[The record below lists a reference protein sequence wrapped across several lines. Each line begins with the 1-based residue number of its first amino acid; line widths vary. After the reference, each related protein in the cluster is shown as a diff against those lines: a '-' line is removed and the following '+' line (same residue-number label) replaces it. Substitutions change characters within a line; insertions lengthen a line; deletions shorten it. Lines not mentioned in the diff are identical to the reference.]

1 MEKEMAKVAGIL
13 GKKVGMTQLF
23 DDKGEVHPA
32 TVLQAGPCVI
42 TQHKNQT
49 RDGYAAAQIG
59 LVEFVKES
67 RLTRPMRGHL
77 SKNNLPPVRF
87 MREVPVEADSAG
99 DGAVKAGDRV
109 LVDIFDDEKF
119 VDIMGVSKG
128 RGFQGVVKRHHFGGG
143 PKSHGSMFQIT
154 GSIGSSAFPS
164 RVFKGMRMSGHM
176 GNAGVTGGN
185 LRVLGVDKED
195 NLLVVE
201 GSVPGPNGGYLVIT
215 KAKKPPRER
224 RGFAGAATVDPLKAA
239 KRAAKK
245 GKQKAAEGLR
255 QGIYGNHRNP
265 KYGRRQRGDAR
276 EGG

>member
-1 MEKEMAKVAGIL
+1 MEKKMARVAGIL

-23 DDKGEVHPA
+23 DDKGDVHPA

-42 TQHKNQT
+42 TQHKSQT
-49 RDGYAAAQIG
+49 RDGYVAAQIG

-67 RLTRPMRGHL
+67 RLTKPMKGHL
-77 SKNNLPPVRF
+77 GKNNLPPVKF
-87 MREVPVEADSAG
+87 MREVPVEADEAG
-99 DGAVKAGDRV
+99 ESNSAVKAGDRV
-109 LVDIFDDEKF
+109 LVDIFDGEKF
-119 VDIMGVSKG
+119 VDIVGISKG
-128 RGFQGVVKRHHFGGG
+128 RGFAGVVRRHHFAGG

-176 GNAGVTGGN
+176 GVDRVTVRN

-201 GSVPGPNGGYLVIT
+201 GSVPGPNGGYLIIT
-215 KAKKPPRER
+215 KAKKAPRER
-224 RGFAGAATVDPLKAA
+224 RGFAGSATVDPLKAA

-245 GKQKAAEGLR
+245 G
-255 QGIYGNHRNP
+255 
-265 KYGRRQRGDAR
+265 
-276 EGG
+276 

>member
-1 MEKEMAKVAGIL
+1 MAKVAGIL

-23 DDKGEVHPA
+23 DSRGDVRSA
-32 TVLQAGPCVI
+32 TVLQAGPCVV
-42 TQHKNQT
+42 TQHKT
-49 RDGYAAAQIG
+49 ETKDGYAAAQLG

-67 RLTRPMRGHL
+67 RLTKPMRGHL
-77 SKNNLPPVRF
+77 GKHNLPPVKF
-87 MREVPVEADSAG
+87 VREVPLEVDEKEKMDT
-99 DGAVKAGDRV
+99 DGAVKAGARV
-109 LVDIFDDEKF
+109 LVDIFEGEKF
-119 VDIMGVSKG
+119 VDIVGVSKG
-128 RGFQGVVKRHHFGGG
+128 HGFQGVVKRHHFGGG

-176 GNAGVTGGN
+176 GHARVTVRN
-185 LRVLGVDKED
+185 LRVLGVDKDD

-201 GSVPGPNGGYLVIT
+201 GGVPGPNGGYVVIT

-245 GKQKAAEGLR
+245 V
-255 QGIYGNHRNP
+255 
-265 KYGRRQRGDAR
+265 
-276 EGG
+276 

>member
-1 MEKEMAKVAGIL
+1 MAKVAGIL

-23 DDKGEVHPA
+23 DGKGDVHPA
-32 TVLQAGPCVI
+32 TVMQAGPCVI
-42 TQHKNQT
+42 TQHKTQT
-49 RDGYAAAQIG
+49 KDGYDAAQIG

-67 RLTRPMRGHL
+67 RLTKPMKGHL
-77 SKNNLPPVRF
+77 GKHNLPPVRF
-87 MREVPVEADSAG
+87 VREVPIEVEEKAQADG
-99 DGAVKAGDRV
+99 DGIKAGARV
-109 LVDIFDDEKF
+109 LVDIFEGEKF
-119 VDIMGVSKG
+119 VDVVGVSKG

-176 GNAGVTGGN
+176 GHERVTVRN
-185 LRVLGVDKED
+185 LRILGLEKDD

-201 GSVPGPNGGYLVIT
+201 GSVPGPNGGYIVIT

-224 RGFAGAATVDPLKAA
+224 RGFAGAATIDPLKAA

-245 GKQKAAEGLR
+245 A
-255 QGIYGNHRNP
+255 
-265 KYGRRQRGDAR
+265 
-276 EGG
+276 

>member
-1 MEKEMAKVAGIL
+1 MEKEMATKVAGIL

-23 DDKGEVHPA
+23 DSRGDVRPV
-32 TVLQAGPCVI
+32 TVLQAGPCVV
-42 TQHKNQT
+42 TQHKSAAK
-49 RDGYAAAQIG
+49 DGYEAAQIG

-67 RLTRPMRGHL
+67 RLTKPAKGHL
-77 SKNNLPPVRF
+77 AKNNLPPVKF
-87 MREVPVEADSAG
+87 MREVPLETELSAEG
-99 DGAVKAGDRV
+99 NGAVKVGDRV
-109 LVDIFDDEKF
+109 LVEIFDGEKF
-119 VDIMGVSKG
+119 VDIAGVSKG

-176 GNAGVTGGN
+176 GHQQVTVRN
-185 LRVLGVDKED
+185 LRVLGVDKDE

-201 GSVPGPNGGYLVIT
+201 GSVPGPQGGYIVIT

-245 GKQKAAEGLR
+245 S
-255 QGIYGNHRNP
+255 
-265 KYGRRQRGDAR
+265 
-276 EGG
+276 

>member
-1 MEKEMAKVAGIL
+1 MAKVTGIL

-23 DDKGEVHPA
+23 DEKGDVHPA

-42 TQHKNQT
+42 TQHKTQAK
-49 RDGYAAAQIG
+49 DGYVAAQLG

-67 RLTRPMRGHL
+67 RLTKPAKGHL
-77 SKNNLPPVRF
+77 AKHNLPPVKF
-87 MREVPVEADSAG
+87 VREVPIEVEEKAQTDG
-99 DGAVKAGDRV
+99 DGIKAGARV
-109 LVDIFDDEKF
+109 LVDIFDGEKF
-119 VDIMGVSKG
+119 VDVVGVSKG

-176 GNAGVTGGN
+176 GHDRVTVRN

-201 GSVPGPNGGYLVIT
+201 GGVPGPNGGYLVIT

-224 RGFAGAATVDPLKAA
+224 RGFAGAATIDPLKAA

-245 GKQKAAEGLR
+245 A
-255 QGIYGNHRNP
+255 
-265 KYGRRQRGDAR
+265 
-276 EGG
+276 

>member
-1 MEKEMAKVAGIL
+1 MLGTEKTEMAKVTGIL

-23 DDKGEVHPA
+23 DDKGDVHPA

-42 TQHKNQT
+42 TQHKTQT
-49 RDGYAAAQIG
+49 KDGYESAQIG

-67 RLTRPMRGHL
+67 RLTKPMRGHL
-77 SKNNLPPVRF
+77 AKHNLPPVKF
-87 MREVPVEADSAG
+87 VREVPVEVDEKGQEKDQAEG
-99 DGAVKAGDRV
+99 NGTLKAGERV
-109 LVDIFDDEKF
+109 LVDIFEGEKF
-119 VDIMGVSKG
+119 VDIVGVSKG
-128 RGFQGVVKRHHFGGG
+128 RGFQGVVKRHHFAGG

-176 GNAGVTGGN
+176 GNSRVTMRN
-185 LRVLGVDKED
+185 LRILGVDKED

-201 GSVPGPNGGYLVIT
+201 GSVPGPNGGYMVIT

-224 RGFAGAATVDPLKAA
+224 RGFAGSATVDPLKAA

-245 GKQKAAEGLR
+245 A
-255 QGIYGNHRNP
+255 
-265 KYGRRQRGDAR
+265 
-276 EGG
+276 

>member
-1 MEKEMAKVAGIL
+1 MAKVAGIL

-42 TQHKNQT
+42 TQHKSET

-67 RLTRPMRGHL
+67 RLTQPMRGHL
-77 SKNNLPPVRF
+77 GKNNLPPVKF
-87 MREVPVEADSAG
+87 IREVPVEVDLTAG
-99 DGAVKAGDRV
+99 DGDGAIKTGERV
-109 LVDIFDDEKF
+109 LVDIFEGEKF
-119 VDIMGVSKG
+119 VDIVGLSKG
-128 RGFQGVVKRHHFGGG
+128 RGFAGVVRRHHFAGG

-176 GNAGVTGGN
+176 GNARVTVRN
-185 LRVLGVDKED
+185 LRVLGVDKDE

-215 KAKKPPRER
+215 KSKKPPRER
-224 RGFAGAATVDPLKAA
+224 RGFAGSTTVDPLKAA

-245 GKQKAAEGLR
+245 G
-255 QGIYGNHRNP
+255 
-265 KYGRRQRGDAR
+265 
-276 EGG
+276 

>member
-1 MEKEMAKVAGIL
+1 MAKVAGIL

-23 DDKGEVHPA
+23 DDKGDVHPA

-42 TQHKNQT
+42 TQHKTQT
-49 RDGYAAAQIG
+49 KDGYESAQIG

-67 RLTRPMRGHL
+67 RLTKPARGHL
-77 SKNNLPPVRF
+77 AKNNLPPVKF
-87 MREVPVEADSAG
+87 VREVPVEVEEKGQEKDQAEG
-99 DGAVKAGDRV
+99 NGTLKAGGRV
-109 LVDIFDDEKF
+109 LVDIFEGEKF
-119 VDIMGVSKG
+119 VDIVGVSKG
-128 RGFQGVVKRHHFGGG
+128 RGFQGVVKRHHFAGG

-176 GNAGVTGGN
+176 GNSRVTMRN
-185 LRVLGVDKED
+185 LRILGVDKED

-201 GSVPGPNGGYLVIT
+201 GGVPGPNGGYLVIT

-224 RGFAGAATVDPLKAA
+224 RGFAGATTVDPLKAA

-245 GKQKAAEGLR
+245 A
-255 QGIYGNHRNP
+255 
-265 KYGRRQRGDAR
+265 
-276 EGG
+276 